1 MGRGALGAK
10 KKGTRKRLQSK
21 AGQHHSLSQVPVVN
35 GLGEARCFA
44 ADCTLAASSCAK
56 GREWERTP
64 VGSENLQSSREG
76 LSWVSPERPALLRML
91 GNGTKALLLWL
102 LAHPTFWLAKVV
114 KVSIIGAQSFRKR
127 YGVEAGESNNNKP
140 ESINGNPGFCALKQ
154 MK

>member
-1 MGRGALGAK
+1 MGRTGSFLLSTCLGRRGMTALFEGFQVGEGALGAK

-21 AGQHHSLSQVPVVN
+21 AGQHHSVAGAN

-76 LSWVSPERPALLRML
+76 LSWVSPERPALPRML
-91 GNGTKALLLWL
+91 GNG
-102 LAHPTFWLAKVV
+102 
-114 KVSIIGAQSFRKR
+114 
-127 YGVEAGESNNNKP
+127 N
-140 ESINGNPGFCALKQ
+140 
-154 MK
+154 